1 MKVCFKKWLQL
12 LEPACSKASGTLQEL
27 GENFLSLMDGE
38 GSLVYAK
45 GEGNEIFQ
53 PLEKFM
59 GVEIYKIEV
68 T

>member
-1 MKVCFKKWLQL
+1 MVK
-12 LEPACSKASGTLQEL
+12 EASSMQT
-27 GENFLSLMDGE
+27 
-38 GSLVYAK
+38 

>member
-27 GENFLSLMDGE
+27 GENFLSLMVKE
-38 GSLVYAK
+38 ASSMQR